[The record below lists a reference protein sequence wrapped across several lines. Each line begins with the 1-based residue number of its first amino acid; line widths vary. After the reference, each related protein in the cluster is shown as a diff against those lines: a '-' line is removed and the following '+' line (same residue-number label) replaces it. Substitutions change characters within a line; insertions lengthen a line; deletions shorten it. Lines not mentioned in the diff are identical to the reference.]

1 MWVTVETTLQ
11 VLKPLFFLCD
21 NVNDHSSYDES
32 ALLAVSSV
40 VMTRRTIN
48 HTTINDAFWH
58 FGDRKNGTNL
68 HF

>member
-1 MWVTVETTLQ
+1 MGYSRDHSPGSKTI
-11 VLKPLFFLCD
+11 FFLSD
-21 NVNDHSSYDES
+21 NVNDHSSYDDS

-40 VMTRRTIN
+40 VMTRGTIN

-58 FGDRKNGTNL
+58 FGDKKNGTNL